1 MNIRKLNLKQSG
13 STMNELI
20 YFVAL
25 AEKWELDKVKY
36 FVFAGK
42 SFIREDCVFK

>member
-25 AEKWELDKVKY
+25 AEKLDKVKY
-36 FVFAGK
+36 FSFAGK
-42 SFIREDCVFK
+42 TFVKEDCVFK